1 MLDADAVSDV
11 LNVTDAKVLKRE
23 LFSLGP
29 HPPPAPDGPFPY
41 PALRGEAP
49 GRAFHNP
56 NPSVRSERPS
66 LQDFY
71 PNSAALQK
79 LMILALARHHKSVG
93 PMSMGVLTGCVTT
106 TTSA

>member
-79 LMILALARHHKSVG
+79 LMFVKRGEAQAFPNGYPYRRG
-93 PMSMGVLTGCVTT
+93 RT
-106 TTSA
+106 AE